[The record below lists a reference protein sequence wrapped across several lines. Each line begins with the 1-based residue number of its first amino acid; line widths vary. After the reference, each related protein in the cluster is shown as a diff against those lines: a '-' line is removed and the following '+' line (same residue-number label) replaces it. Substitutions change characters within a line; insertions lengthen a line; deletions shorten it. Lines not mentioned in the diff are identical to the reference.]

1 MKNLLRG
8 ILFFVGSF
16 LIGEIVRRLLTSTL
30 GRSVADRVGH
40 PELAT
45 MEGASAASKEVKRAV
60 GFVKTITSPPPT
72 PEPEPAPANR
82 ARWVGIARDSA
93 EMLLAAGGVLKTLSD
108 FVQEDEKLRRRVQ
121 VGRVT

>member
-1 MKNLLRG
+1 MKNILRG
-8 ILFFVGSF
+8 ILFFIGSF
-16 LIGEIVRRLLTSTL
+16 LVGEVVRRLLTSAI
-30 GRSVADRVGH
+30 GRTVADRVGH

-72 PEPEPAPANR
+72 PEPDLAASTAP
-82 ARWVGIARDSA
+82 RWVGIARDSA
-93 EMLLAAGGVLKTLSD
+93 EMLLAAGGILKTLSD
-108 FVQEDEKLRRRVQ
+108 FVQEDEKLRRRVR